1 MEKQIGVWVDHRKAV
16 IVTIWEE
23 KETVQI
29 VHSSLETTGH
39 PLGVASQYGGQDM
52 QADDTLQRHSATYLK
67 KFYADIASYVKN
79 ADSIMLMGPGE
90 AKVELRKN
98 LESRMMGDN
107 IVEVIPADKLT
118 EREVTLKVRAYY
130 AKS

>member
-1 MEKQIGVWVDHRKAV
+1 MEKKIGVWVDHRKAV
-16 IVTIWEE
+16 VVTIWEE

-39 PLGVASQYGGQDM
+39 PSDFGSQYGGQDM
-52 QADDTLQRHSATYLK
+52 QADDFLQRHSTVCLK
-67 KFYADIASYVKN
+67 KFYNDVAGYVKN

-98 LESRMMGDN
+98 LERRMMGDK
-107 IVEVIPADKLT
+107 IIEVMPADKLT

>member
-29 VHSSLETTGH
+29 VRSSLETTGH

-90 AKVELRKN
+90 AKIELRKS
-98 LESRMMGDN
+98 LERRMMGDR
-107 IVEVIPADKLT
+107 IVDVMPADKLT
-118 EREVTLKVRAYY
+118 EREVVLKVRAYY